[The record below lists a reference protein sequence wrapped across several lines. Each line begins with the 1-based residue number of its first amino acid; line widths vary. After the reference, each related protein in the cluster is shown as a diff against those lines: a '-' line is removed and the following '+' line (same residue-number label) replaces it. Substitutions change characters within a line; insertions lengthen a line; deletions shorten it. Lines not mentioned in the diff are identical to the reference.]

1 MIKSILVPTDGSD
14 YSKVAL
20 QYAIRLAQTYQAKVM
35 LLSVIDIRQIEGP
48 FVQEMAM
55 AGDPALGVHVAAV
68 SSWLERRGKSYID
81 TLAAECAKAGLVCD
95 SKLMTGIVSQ
105 EIIEQSKSCDL
116 VVMGRHGE
124 HFSWRGPLLGSTEEG
139 VVHGTIR
146 PVLATPGEFHHF
158 TRILM
163 AYDGSR
169 YSSEALTVA
178 ADIAKGMRLP
188 VVLLAA
194 DHDITRARERI
205 SEARRYLE
213 PYRLDVTEQ
222 AVIGEPAEEILNGR
236 AKHNCNLIVMGA
248 YGHSPLRE
256 FIIGSITARVMRRAP
271 CPVLIYR

>member
-20 QYAIRLAQTYQAKVM
+20 QYAIPVAQAYQAKVM
-35 LLSVIDIRQIEGP
+35 LLSVIDIRQLEGP
-48 FVQEMAM
+48 FIQEMAV

-68 SSWLERRGKSYID
+68 NSWLERRGKSYLD
-81 TLAAECAKAGLVCD
+81 TLVTECGKAGLACE
-95 SKLMTGIVSQ
+95 SKLTTGIVSQ

-124 HFSWRGPLLGSTEEG
+124 HFSWRGPLLGSTEES
-139 VVHGTIR
+139 VVHGAIR
-146 PVLATPGEFHHF
+146 PVLATPGEFHPF

-169 YSSEALTVA
+169 YASEALTVA
-178 ADIAKGMRLP
+178 ADIAKGLQLP
-188 VVLLAA
+188 VVLLAV
-194 DHDITRARERI
+194 DHDIAWARERI

-213 PYRLDVTEQ
+213 PYRLDVQEE
-222 AVIGEPAEEILNGR
+222 AIIGEPAEEILKAREKN
-236 AKHNCNLIVMGA
+236 NCDLIVMGA

-256 FIIGSITARVMRRAP
+256 FILGSITARVMRRAP

>member
-14 YSKVAL
+14 YSRVAL
-20 QYAIRLAQTYQAKVM
+20 QYAIPVAQAYQAKVT
-35 LLSVIDIRQIEGP
+35 LLSVIDIRQLEGP
-48 FVQEMAM
+48 FIQEMAV
-55 AGDPALGVHVAAV
+55 AGDPALGVHMAAV
-68 SSWLERRGKSYID
+68 SSWLERRGKSYLD
-81 TLAAECAKAGLVCD
+81 TLAAECGKAGLACD
-95 SKLMTGIVSQ
+95 SKLTTGIVSQ

-124 HFSWRGPLLGSTEEG
+124 HFSWRGPLLGSTEES
-139 VVHGTIR
+139 VVHGAIR
-146 PVLATPGEFHHF
+146 PVLATPGEFHPF

-169 YSSEALTVA
+169 YASEALTIA
-178 ADIAKGMRLP
+178 ADLAKGLQLP

-213 PYRLDVTEQ
+213 PYRLDVQEE
-222 AVIGEPAEEILNGR
+222 AIIGEPAEEILKAR
-236 AKHNCNLIVMGA
+236 EKYDCDLIVMGA

-256 FIIGSITARVMRRAP
+256 LILGSITARVMRRAP

>member
-20 QYAIRLAQTYQAKVM
+20 QYAVRLAQAYQAKVM
-35 LLSVIDIRQIEGP
+35 LLSVIDIRLIEGP
-48 FVQEMAM
+48 FVQEMAL
-55 AGDPALGVHVAAV
+55 AGDPTMGVHVAAV
-68 SSWLERRGKSYID
+68 SSWLERRGKSYVE
-81 TLAAECAKAGLVCD
+81 TMAAECGKAGLTCE

-124 HFSWRGPLLGSTEEG
+124 HFSWHGPLLGSTEEN
-139 VVHGTIR
+139 VVHGTMR
-146 PVLATPGEFHHF
+146 PVLATPGEFHPF
-158 TRILM
+158 TRALV

-169 YSSEALTVA
+169 HASEALKLA
-178 ADIAKGMRLP
+178 ADIAKGLQLP

-194 DHDITRARERI
+194 DHDIARARERI
-205 SEARRYLE
+205 TEARRYLE
-213 PYRLDVTEQ
+213 PYRLDVADA
-222 AVIGEPAEEILNGR
+222 AVIGEPAEEILNAR
-236 AKHNCNLIVMGA
+236 AKHDCNLIVMGA